1 MSRIGKK
8 AIVLPDKVTVSVA
21 GGEIKVTG
29 PKGTLSRALPR
40 DIEIVQEGKTL
51 TVKTT
56 HEGRRAGALH
66 GLMRTLVANMVT
78 GVSAG
83 FTKGLE
89 ISGVGFRAEL
99 AGTTLKLFVGYSVPL
114 TYEVPAG
121 IAVKVEKLTSLTVS
135 GIDKELV
142 GRVAAEIRAKRRPE
156 PYKGKGIRYA
166 GEVVRRKVGKSA
178 GA

>member
-8 AIVLPDKVTVSVA
+8 LIPLPDKVTVSVA

-29 PKGTLSRALPR
+29 PKGTLTRALPR
-40 DIEIVQEGKTL
+40 DIEIVQEGKAL
-51 TVKTT
+51 SVKTT

-66 GLMRTLVANMVT
+66 GLTRTLVANMVT

-114 TYEVPAG
+114 TYEVPEG
-121 IAVKVEKLTSLTVS
+121 VAVKVEKQTSLTVS

-142 GRVAAEIRAKRRPE
+142 GRVAAEIRAKRKPE

>member
-8 AIVLPDKVTVSVA
+8 IIALPDKVTVSVA

-40 DIEIVQEGKTL
+40 DIEIAQEGKTL
-51 TVKTT
+51 SVKTT

-66 GLMRTLVANMVT
+66 GLTRTLVANMVT

-114 TYEVPAG
+114 TYEVPQG
-121 IAVKVEKLTSLTVS
+121 IAVKIEKQTSLTVS

>member
-8 AIVLPDKVTVSVA
+8 TIVLPDKVTVAVA
-21 GGEIKVTG
+21 GGEITVTG
-29 PKGTLSRALPR
+29 PKGALSRALPR
-40 DIEIVQEGKTL
+40 DIEIAQEGKNL
-51 TVKTT
+51 VVKTT

-66 GLMRTLVANMVT
+66 GLTRTLVANMVT

-99 AGTTLKLFVGYSVPL
+99 AGTTLKLFVGYSVPSV
-114 TYEVPAG
+114 YEIPQGA
-121 IAVKVEKLTSLTVS
+121 AVKIEKQTILTVS

-142 GRVAAEIRAKRRPE
+142 GRVAAEIRGMRKPE

>member
-1 MSRIGKK
+1 M
-8 AIVLPDKVTVSVA
+8 
-21 GGEIKVTG
+21 
-29 PKGTLSRALPR
+29 
-40 DIEIVQEGKTL
+40 
-51 TVKTT
+51 
-56 HEGRRAGALH
+56 H
-66 GLMRTLVANMVT
+66 GLMRTLIANMVT

-99 AGTTLKLFVGYSVPL
+99 AGTTLKLFVGYSVPSL
-114 TYEVPAG
+114 YEVPQG
-121 IAVKVEKLTSLTVS
+121 ITVKVEKLINLTVS
-135 GIDKELV
+135 GIDKEQV
-142 GRVAAEIRAKRRPE
+142 GRVAAEIRGMRKPE

>member
-8 AIVLPDKVTVSVA
+8 IIALPDKVTVSAA

-56 HEGRRAGALH
+56 HESRRAGALH
-66 GLMRTLVANMVT
+66 GLTRTLVANMVT
-78 GVSAG
+78 GVSEG

-114 TYEVPAG
+114 TYEVPQG
-121 IAVKVEKLTSLTVS
+121 IAVKIEKQTSLTVS
-135 GIDKELV
+135 GIDKEMV

>member
-8 AIVLPDKVTVSVA
+8 IIALPDKVTVAVA
-21 GGEIKVTG
+21 GGEIKVSG
-29 PKGTLSRALPR
+29 PKGNLSRALPR

-51 TVKTT
+51 AVKTT
-56 HEGRRAGALH
+56 HEGRRGGALH
-66 GLMRTLVANMVT
+66 GLMRTLIANMVT

-99 AGTTLKLFVGYSVPL
+99 AGTTLKLFVGYSVPSI
-114 TYEVPAG
+114 YEVPQG
-121 IAVKVEKLTSLTVS
+121 ITVKVEKLITLTVS

-142 GRVAAEIRAKRRPE
+142 GRVAAEIRGMRKPE

>member
-8 AIVLPDKVTVSVA
+8 GITLPDKVTVNVS
-21 GGEIKVTG
+21 GGEIKVAG
-29 PKGTLSRALPR
+29 PKGNLSRALPR
-40 DIEIVQEGKTL
+40 DIELVQEGKAL
-51 TVKTT
+51 QLRTT
-56 HEGRRAGALH
+56 HESRRARSLH
-66 GLMRTLVANMVT
+66 GLTRTLVANMVT
-78 GVSAG
+78 GVSTG

-89 ISGVGFRAEL
+89 ISGVGFRAEV

-114 TYEVPAG
+114 TYEVPSG
-121 IAVKVEKLTSLTVS
+121 ITVKVEKLTSLSVS

-142 GRVAAEIRAKRRPE
+142 GRVAAEIRNKRKPE

>member
-8 AIVLPDKVTVSVA
+8 IIVLPDKVTVSVA

-29 PKGTLSRALPR
+29 PKGNLSRTLPR
-40 DIEIVQEGKTL
+40 EIEVVQEGKS
-51 TVKTT
+51 VNVRTT
-56 HEGRRAGALH
+56 HESRRADALQ
-66 GLMRTLVANMVT
+66 GLMRTLIANMVT

-83 FTKGLE
+83 FSKGLE
-89 ISGVGFRAEL
+89 ISGVGFRAEV
-99 AGTTLKLFVGYSVPL
+99 AGSTLKLFVGYSVPS
-114 TYEVPAG
+114 TYEIPQG
-121 IAVKVEKLTSLTVS
+121 ISVKVEKLINLTVS

-142 GRVAAEIRAKRRPE
+142 GRAAAEIRGKRKPE

>member
-8 AIVLPDKVTVSVA
+8 IIPLPDKVTVSVA

-29 PKGTLSRALPR
+29 PKGTLTRALPR
-40 DIEIVQEGKTL
+40 DIEIVQEGKAL
-51 TVKTT
+51 SVKTT

-66 GLMRTLVANMVT
+66 GLTRTLVANMVT

-114 TYEVPAG
+114 TSEVPG
-121 IAVKVEKLTSLTVS
+121 GVAVKVEKQTSLTVS

-142 GRVAAEIRAKRRPE
+142 GRVAAEIRAKRKPE

>member
-8 AIVLPDKVTVSVA
+8 IIALPDKVTVAVA
-21 GGEIKVTG
+21 GGEIKVSG
-29 PKGTLSRALPR
+29 PKGNLSRALPR

-51 TVKTT
+51 AVKTT
-56 HEGRRAGALH
+56 HEGRRGGALH
-66 GLMRTLVANMVT
+66 GLNRTLIANMVT

-99 AGTTLKLFVGYSVPL
+99 AGTTLKLFVGYSVPI
-114 TYEVPAG
+114 TYEVPQG
-121 IAVKVEKLTSLTVS
+121 VAVKIEKQTNLTVS

-142 GRVAAEIRAKRRPE
+142 GRVAAEIRGKRKPE

>member
-8 AIVLPDKVTVSVA
+8 IIALPDKVTVGVA

-56 HEGRRAGALH
+56 HESRRAGALH
-66 GLMRTLVANMVT
+66 GLTRTLIANMVT

-114 TYEVPAG
+114 TYEVPQG
-121 IAVKVEKLTSLTVS
+121 VAVKIEKQTSLTVS

>member
-8 AIVLPDKVTVSVA
+8 VIALPDKVTVSVA

-29 PKGTLSRALPR
+29 PKGALSRALPR
-40 DIEIVQEGKTL
+40 DIEIAQEGRTL

-66 GLMRTLVANMVT
+66 GLTRTLVANMVT

-89 ISGVGFRAEL
+89 ISGVGFRAEME
-99 AGTTLKLFVGYSVPL
+99 GTTLKLFVGYSVPL
-114 TYEVPAG
+114 TYEVPEG
-121 IAVKVEKLTSLTVS
+121 IAVKIEKQTSLTVS

>member
-8 AIVLPDKVTVSVA
+8 IIALPDKVTVKAA
-21 GGEIKVTG
+21 GGAIQVTG

-51 TVKTT
+51 AVKTT

-66 GLMRTLVANMVT
+66 GLTRTLVANMVT
-78 GVSAG
+78 GVSEG

-89 ISGVGFRAEL
+89 ISGVGFRAEM

-114 TYEVPAG
+114 TYEVPQG
-121 IAVKVEKLTSLTVS
+121 IAVKIEKQTSLTVS

-142 GRVAAEIRAKRRPE
+142 GRVAAEIRAKRKPE

>member
-8 AIVLPDKVTVSVA
+8 AIVLPDKVTVSIS

-29 PKGTLSRALPR
+29 PKGNLARALPR
-40 DIEIVQEGKTL
+40 DVEVVQEGKS
-51 TVKTT
+51 VSVRTT
-56 HEGRRAGALH
+56 HESRRADALQ
-66 GLMRTLVANMVT
+66 GLMRTLIANMVT

-89 ISGVGFRAEL
+89 ISGVGFRAEV

-114 TYEVPAG
+114 TYEIPQG

-142 GRVAAEIRAKRRPE
+142 GRVAAEIRGKRKPE

>member
-8 AIVLPDKVTVSVA
+8 IIPLPDKVTVSVA

-29 PKGTLSRALPR
+29 PKGTLTRALPR
-40 DIEIVQEGKTL
+40 DIEIVQEGKAL
-51 TVKTT
+51 SVKTT

-66 GLMRTLVANMVT
+66 GLTRTLVANMVT

-114 TYEVPAG
+114 TYEVPEG
-121 IAVKVEKLTSLTVS
+121 VAVKVEKQTSLTVS

-142 GRVAAEIRAKRRPE
+142 GRVAAEIRAKRKPE